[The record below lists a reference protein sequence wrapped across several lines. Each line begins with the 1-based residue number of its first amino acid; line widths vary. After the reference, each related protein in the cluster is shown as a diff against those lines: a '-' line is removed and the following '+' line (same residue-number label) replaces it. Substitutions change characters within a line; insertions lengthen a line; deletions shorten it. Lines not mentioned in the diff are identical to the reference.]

1 MRSSYYV
8 LYRKCDEQLAPIV
21 KSVIFAAGRV
31 DIPEL
36 GRIKDQLVS
45 KYGKEWN
52 ELAASGADQRLV
64 LKLGIRNPD
73 VTLVNRYLLAIA
85 EIYGIPWAPVEE
97 EDLIGRGQAPS
108 PVTHA
113 YPPMN
118 PQQVAPGFDA
128 PPPPYSPAVAGAG
141 GPPLAQYH
149 HTQPSTASQPTSP
162 PAPSHTP
169 SPAPSD
175 GFDELAKRFEALK
188 GKK

>member
-1 MRSSYYV
+1 LPCGLLTFV
-8 LYRKCDEQLAPIV
+8 PCRKCDEQLAPIV

-97 EDLIGRGQAPS
+97 EDLIGKGQAPS
-108 PVTHA
+108 PVAQA
-113 YPPMN
+113 YPPMS
-118 PQQVAPGFDA
+118 PQPAALGCDA
-128 PPPPYSPAVAGAG
+128 PPPYSPAVASIG
-141 GPPLAQYH
+141 GPPPAQYH
-149 HTQPSTASQPTSP
+149 HTQSSTLSQPTS
-162 PAPSHTP
+162 APSNTP